1 MAKRRREPPADEE
14 RCTRT
19 DGKRWRC
26 FERRLRDHRYCRK
39 HQILYLAT
47 LDRNRA
53 SKPSSGVRVKK
64 EKKTPRAGAGARAS
78 KPSSSSSSATAKK
91 ERKSPKIRVSAPVE
105 KEAVGNGET
114 SSQELLNPAPE
125 TPEPGQIW
133 ALPDES
139 DGHPRVYA
147 RVEKIDADKG
157 TAEVTLLVPHPV
169 SDDERRWVEEG
180 VPAACGMFRPGKSS
194 ILVALAAFSHRM
206 VVEEEE
212 SSGEPGSSD
221 KFYKIFPR
229 KGEVWA
235 VYQRWDKGKKNLVF
249 RLVEVV
255 SGFTVD
261 EGVTV
266 AALSWVEGSDAV
278 FQRQVVEGFELVK
291 TLSRKELLRFSHQAV
306 ACKETED
313 EIDGGRSGRWN
324 VIC

>member
-1 MAKRRREPPADEE
+1 MAKRRREAPADEE

-26 FERRLRDHRYCRK
+26 FERRLGDHRYCRK
-39 HQILYLAT
+39 HQSLYLAT
-47 LDRNRA
+47 LNRSRA
-53 SKPSSGVRVKK
+53 SKPSSSVRVKK
-64 EKKTPRAGAGARAS
+64 EKKAPLARARARAS
-78 KPSSSSSSATAKK
+78 KPSSSSSATVKK
-91 ERKSPKIRVSAPVE
+91 ERKSLRARVSALGQ

-114 SSQELLNPAPE
+114 SSHELFNPAPPE
-125 TPEPGQIW
+125 SPEPGQIW

-169 SDDERRWVEEG
+169 SEDEKRWAEEG

-206 VVEEEE
+206 VVEEE
-212 SSGEPGSSD
+212 STGEAD
-221 KFYKIFPR
+221 ALNNFYKIYPR

-235 VYQRWDKGKKNLVF
+235 VYQRWDKGKKNLVY
-249 RLVEVV
+249 RLVEVL
-255 SGFTVD
+255 SGFTEE

-266 AALSWVEGSDAV
+266 AALSWVEGLEDV

-306 ACKETED
+306 AFKMTED
-313 EIDGGRSGRWN
+313 GGNDGRRGRWY
-324 VIC
+324 VIG